1 MTIIF
6 VKILYI
12 WLLIIEVLTNTYTKY
27 SFLMKLSQKQALFES
42 EVLTRFDLFKSLFLT
57 LPFQRVKHTGTILPF
72 FSKHCEDGVKNHL
85 SPQVIIDS
93 FFGQYE
99 QYVDAEDRIDLL
111 FRIVQYIER
120 QVVLFDAIEDSAF
133 QAVGRS
139 DESAGLDSLFKLANN
154 DPKLKNRIVEKLKDF
169 SVRLVLTAHPTQFYP
184 GPVLG
189 IINDLIEA
197 IKVNDISNIN
207 LLLQQLGKTPFIK
220 KQKPTPVDEAISL
233 AWYLENVFY
242 KVTSGIQKKIDNE
255 LEVGGEVKQLIELG
269 FWPGGD
275 RDGNP
280 NVNVEGTKRVASM
293 LRTILFRCYYRDF
306 RIVKRRITFSGIES
320 YLDKLQ
326 TIFYEN
332 SFNPIDNPTNDTAE
346 ILVNLEAIKTV
357 LNEVH
362 NGLFIELVEDLIHK
376 VNTFGCYFATLD
388 IRQDSSILRNTTA
401 YLVGKYPKETQ
412 ISYED
417 LSGSEENKQAAL
429 KFNELTLD
437 GFEDAD
443 ALVQDTIGV
452 IRQLKYIQASGSERA
467 AQRFI
472 ISNCQQASDIMS
484 LMQLFLWEGWTMD
497 ELTIDFAPLF
507 ETVDDLSRAADVMRT
522 LYTNE
527 HYAKHLKARGNKQT
541 IMLGFSDSTK
551 DGGYLMANWSIY
563 KAKVELTALAREY
576 DIDLVFFDGRGGPPA
591 RGGGKTQRFYA
602 SMGKDIE
609 NKHIQL
615 TIQGQTISSQ
625 YGSLDT
631 AQYNIEQLVHAGL
644 VSEIKQN
651 EGDTLTDKQ
660 KEVVGEIAK
669 ESYNKF
675 MALRNHPQFLKYLET
690 LSPLKSLS
698 SINISSR
705 PVKRNSD
712 KELRL
717 EDLRAISFVTAWSQL
732 KQNIPGFYGVG
743 TALEWAEENNLWS
756 YVRNLYQNSGF
767 FNTLIDNCMMSMTKS
782 NFDITSYMKN
792 DPVFGDFWKN
802 LNEEFEKTTKYLK
815 KLTGFSVLME
825 NYPVERESI
834 LQRENI
840 VLPLLVIQQYAI
852 RSLEKEQLNEKHE
865 AIYRKL
871 ISRTLYGVVN
881 AGRNLA

>member
-1 MTIIF
+1 
-6 VKILYI
+6 
-12 WLLIIEVLTNTYTKY
+12 
-27 SFLMKLSQKQALFES
+27 MKLSQRQATFEN

-72 FSKHCEDGVKNHL
+72 FTTHCEQGVEEHL
-85 SPQVIIDS
+85 APEDIIAS

-99 QYVDAEDRIDLL
+99 QYVQEEDRIDLL
-111 FRIVQYIER
+111 FRIVQYVER
-120 QVVLFDAIEDSAF
+120 QVVLFDAVEDSSF
-133 QAVGRS
+133 QHVGKS
-139 DESAGLDSLFKLANN
+139 DDTGGLDSLFKMAQNN
-154 DPKLKNRIVEKLKDF
+154 GVLKSQIVEKLKDF

-189 IINDLIEA
+189 IINDLIVA
-197 IKVNDISNIN
+197 IKSNDISNIH

-242 KVTSGIQKKIDNE
+242 KVASGIQSKIDDE
-255 LEVGGEVKQLIELG
+255 LELPAEEVKQLIELG

-280 NVNVEGTKRVASM
+280 NVTAESTKKVASL

-306 RIVKRRITFSGIES
+306 RIVKRRITFRGAEQ
-320 YLDKLQ
+320 YLDNLQ
-326 TIFYEN
+326 NLFYDN
-332 SFNPIDNPTNDTAE
+332 SFNPIGNPKDETDE
-346 ILVNLEAIKTV
+346 ILKNLNAVKNV
-357 LNEVH
+357 LREKH
-362 NGLFIELVEDLIHK
+362 DGLFIELVEDLIRK
-376 VNTFGCYFATLD
+376 VNTFGCYFTTLD
-388 IRQDSSILRNTTA
+388 IRQDSSALRESVNYLIAKNKETKLTTA
-401 YLVGKYPKETQ
+401 YTDYTEEDKE
-412 ISYED
+412 SS
-417 LSGSEENKQAAL
+417 LH
-429 KFNELTLD
+429 FNELLLD
-437 GFEDAD
+437 YDEDVPP
-443 ALVQDTIGV
+443 LVQDTIDV
-452 IRQLKYIQASGSERA
+452 IRLLQDIQKSGSERA

-472 ISNCQQASDIMS
+472 ISNCQQASDILG
-484 LMQLFLWEGWTMD
+484 LMQLFLWEGWKKAD
-497 ELTIDFAPLF
+497 LSIDFVPLF
-507 ETVDDLSRAADVMRT
+507 ETVDDLSRAADVMKA
-522 LYTNE
+522 LYT
-527 HYAKHLKARGNKQT
+527 HKAYATHLKKRGNKQT

-563 KAKVELTALAREY
+563 KAKIELTAIAREY
-576 DIDLVFFDGRGGPPA
+576 DVDLVFFDGRGGPPA

-602 SMGKDIE
+602 SMGSEIE

-631 AQYNIEQLVHAGL
+631 AQYNIEQLLHAGL
-644 VSEIKQN
+644 VSELRQN
-651 EGDTLTDKQ
+651 VSDTLTAKQ
-660 KEVVGEIAK
+660 KKVIGDMATQ
-669 ESYNKF
+669 SHRKF
-675 MALRNHPQFLKYLET
+675 LNLRKHPQFLSYLET

-732 KQNIPGFYGVG
+732 KQNIPGFFGVG

-756 YVRNLYQNSGF
+756 YVSNLYESSGF

-782 NFDITSYMKN
+782 NFDITSYMK
-792 DPVFGDFWKN
+792 DDKTFGAFWTI
-802 LNEEFEKTTKYLK
+802 LHEEYEKTKKYVLK
-815 KLTGFSVLME
+815 LSGSEILMQ
-825 NYPVERESI
+825 NYPVERASI
-834 LQRENI
+834 LEREKI
-840 VLPLLVIQQYAI
+840 ILPLLIIQHYAI
-852 RSLEKEQLNEKHE
+852 RTLQNDKNLSAEQQDV
-865 AIYRKL
+865 YRKL
-871 ISRTLYGVVN
+871 ISRTIYGVVN